1 MINGVLAVP
10 GCSQCPYLTM
20 LNDGSGNLTS
30 GECGHPIHNKEL
42 GRPKIDLKILQKDY
56 KEGVKVVNPESRPD
70 WCPLS

>member
-1 MINGVLAVP
+1 
-10 GCSQCPYLTM
+10 M

-56 KEGVKVVNPESRPD
+56 KEGVKVVNPEGRPD